1 MTKRFFPL
9 CSRQLIKW
17 RCLTALYSL
26 PLWPF
31 LSGTPGVHCSD
42 DNVAMSTSCR
52 YINQAFESRKFEYL
66 TRIERPLLMCA
77 REHTLAIRIIVHRLI
92 RNKLIWSANTI
103 IPFSFYRINL
113 RGSSRQLFAIIARFT
128 REFETKFLPKFL
140 KDRYRA
146 NIQTSLPLSDP
157 VDPRVVYGERKNSP
171 ELLKRFSPVFPFPRI
186 SWKRCALEI
195 FLRRFSHRRNTSSRE
210 NKRLKFHEISHIS
223 GWNCA
228 HAHEHIRINMSW

>member
-52 YINQAFESRKFEYL
+52 YINQVFESRKLEYL

-77 REHTLAIRIIVHRLI
+77 RKHSRNSYNSTQINTINELI
-92 RNKLIWSANTI
+92 RSANSVI
-103 IPFSFYRINL
+103 LFSFYRIYALICRTRADNYSRSSYALRENL
-113 RGSSRQLFAIIARFT
+113 RW
-128 REFETKFLPKFL
+128 
-140 KDRYRA
+140 
-146 NIQTSLPLSDP
+146 
-157 VDPRVVYGERKNSP
+157 KNS
-171 ELLKRFSPVFPFPRI
+171 
-186 SWKRCALEI
+186 
-195 FLRRFSHRRNTSSRE
+195 RN
-210 NKRLKFHEISHIS
+210 F
-223 GWNCA
+223 
-228 HAHEHIRINMSW
+228 